1 MASTL
6 SYMAI
11 EARRQDRDR
20 FLCALFA
27 PEETREGLYT
37 LLAFNA
43 EIAKSRETVSEP
55 LLGEIRLQWWREAL
69 ELIYGDPNGVLDDH
83 VVLAEL
89 AKVSQHYN
97 LSRENLDQMIDA
109 RSQDM
114 LDEPPQDEAELRDYA
129 VGTTATLNA
138 ALLKILSP
146 AGSDVPSTIREAS
159 EHVSVAWAMTGLLR
173 AAASLAGYQRVM
185 IPQVVMQNY
194 GFDKYV
200 FFNGQPNPEI
210 KQATKHLIELARAEI
225 NRARALT
232 GGKVDKRYL
241 PVFLQASLAELY
253 LKRIERLDCN
263 TFSPEIEDGRALRQ
277 IKLTL
282 KALRGSF

>member
-1 MASTL
+1 
-6 SYMAI
+6 MAI

-43 EIAKSRETVSEP
+43 EIAKTRETVSEP
-55 LLGEIRLQWWREAL
+55 LLGEIRLQWWRDAL
-69 ELIYGDPNGVLDDH
+69 ELIYGDPDGVLDDH
-83 VVLAEL
+83 VILAEL

-129 VGTTATLNA
+129 VGTAATLNA

-146 AGSDVPSTIREAS
+146 VGSDVPSTIREAS
-159 EHVSVAWAMTGLLR
+159 EHVSVAWVMTGLLR
-173 AAASLAGYQRVM
+173 AAATLAGYQRVM

-200 FFNGQPNPEI
+200 FFKGQPNPKI

-253 LKRIERLDCN
+253 LKRIERLDFN